1 MAASVTLVLTSVL
14 YSCVAAY
21 ICIRLGGLWPSRTKA
36 PYAILL
42 ASGII
47 LQLVTY
53 VLIVLNFAF
62 LAFLPRR
69 KQIPLLATVA
79 ACLFHLLP
87 LLLIACTVRALHA
100 RLSALTAARP
110 PAQEG
115 RFKLARYGDW
125 FQLLLITVAWVF
137 LSIGSRNVSD
147 ALNGRLRHDPSP
159 LLYQLGELVH
169 ALTFTSLTYMVLVFS
184 RRMNGFLLLPDKVG
198 PAPLRILAIKA
209 DLVVM
214 ELGSF
219 GYKYTNSPFVP
230 FQVDLHSHRRHS
242 SSYGPKNSNPHTVA
256 RHFCRWVHM
265 AHRVL

>member
-21 ICIRLGGLWPSRTKA
+21 FCLRLRGLWPSRTKA

-42 ASGII
+42 ASGIV

-53 VLIVLNFAF
+53 LLIVLNFAF

-69 KQIPLLATVA
+69 KQIPLLATIA
-79 ACLFHLLP
+79 ACLFRLFP
-87 LLLIACTVRALHA
+87 LLLIVCTVRALHA

-125 FQLLLITVAWVF
+125 FQLLLLAIAWVF
-137 LSIGSRNVSD
+137 LSIESRAVRN
-147 ALNGRLRHDPSP
+147 ALNGRDRHDPPS
-159 LLYQLGELVH
+159 LGELVY

-184 RRMNGFLLLPDKVG
+184 RRMNVFLLLPDQVG
-198 PAPLRILAIKA
+198 PATSRILTIKA

-219 GYKYTNSPFVP
+219 GYKYANSPSVP
-230 FQVDLHSHRRHS
+230 FQVDLHDHRRNS
-242 SSYGPKNSNPHTVA
+242 SSYGPKNSHPHTLA
-256 RHFCRWVHM
+256 HHFCRWIHM